1 MLKSRNKWGNEMAST
16 PKDEETLELMWAAH
30 WKELKSMSDSD
41 IMEGVDL
48 PKFGTDRIQLM
59 ASIKAEAGRRRL
71 AAAKAE
77 LGDSQSAQVRVQS
90 SVPIAEAR
98 AFLREAANDPRVT
111 MAARALDE
119 MSDELVLRTYARVKA
134 LLAPD
139 ADAGDS

>member
-1 MLKSRNKWGNEMAST
+1 MAST

-41 IMEGVDL
+41 IMDGVDL

-59 ASIKAEAGRRRL
+59 ASVKAETGRRRL

-77 LGDSQSAQVRVQS
+77 LGDSQSAPVRVQP

-134 LLAPD
+134 LLVPD
-139 ADAGDS
+139 ADAGGS

>member
-1 MLKSRNKWGNEMAST
+1 MAST
-16 PKDEETLELMWAAH
+16 SKDEETLELMWAAH

-41 IMEGVDL
+41 VMEGVDV

-59 ASIKAEAGRRRL
+59 ASAKAESGRRRL

-77 LGDSQSAQVRVQS
+77 IGDRQFAPVRLQP

-119 MSDELVLRTYARVKA
+119 MSDELILRTYGTVKA

-139 ADAGDS
+139 ADAGNC

>member
-1 MLKSRNKWGNEMAST
+1 MAST
-16 PKDEETLELMWAAH
+16 PKDEETLELMWAAY

-59 ASIKAEAGRRRL
+59 ASVKAEAGRHRL

-77 LGDSQSAQVRVQS
+77 LGDSQSAPVRVQP
-90 SVPIAEAR
+90 SVPITEAR

-134 LLAPD
+134 LLATD

>member
-1 MLKSRNKWGNEMAST
+1 MAST

-59 ASIKAEAGRRRL
+59 GSIKAEVGRRRL

-77 LGDSQSAQVRVQS
+77 LGNSQSAQVRVQS

-139 ADAGDS
+139 ADTGDS

>member
-1 MLKSRNKWGNEMAST
+1 MAST
-16 PKDEETLELMWAAH
+16 PMDEETLELMWAAH

-41 IMEGVDL
+41 ITEGIDF

-59 ASIKAEAGRRRL
+59 ASVKAEAGRRRL
-71 AAAKAE
+71 ASAKTE
-77 LGDSQSAQVRVQS
+77 LGGSQSAPARVQP

-134 LLAPD
+134 LLASG

>member
-1 MLKSRNKWGNEMAST
+1 MAST